1 MTEILK
7 GSTCPL
13 EEICKDQ
20 LAERFQEFRT
30 RVFWSKPPIER
41 SRIAAEWLKKR
52 MDIHHVSAEQVAMYT
67 RMDLT
72 RLQAILDG
80 SVVMGLSEFSD
91 IYHATLDADE
101 SHISPDYLY
110 HHRLY
115 GSLKKITWLQDG
127 WNGEGSKGMP
137 ERLVR
142 RFQHH
147 IGFVPDAYLKG
158 WQVSI
163 TNDGEL
169 KMTRNEIT
177 LLLSWEEIHSFDKS
191 QDIRMPFT
199 KENFI
204 AVMEMHNTNK
214 SIKNKQNNENT
225 IHE

>member
-7 GSTCPL
+7 GSTCQPK
-13 EEICKDQ
+13 EIRKDQ
-20 LAERFQEFRT
+20 IAEQSQEFRT
-30 RVFWSKPPIER
+30 REFWSKPPLER

-52 MDIHHVSAEQVAMYT
+52 MGIHHVSVEQVAMYT

-80 SVVMGLSEFSD
+80 NVVMGLSEFSD

-101 SHISPDYLY
+101 SLISPDSLY
-110 HHRLY
+110 HHRLH
-115 GSLKKITWLQDG
+115 GALRKITWLEDG

-142 RFQHH
+142 RFLHH
-147 IGFVPDAYLKG
+147 LRSVPDAHLKN

-177 LLLSWEEIHSFDKS
+177 ILLSWEEIHAIDES
-191 QDIRMPFT
+191 QDIRIPFT
-199 KENFI
+199 KENFASI
-204 AVMEMHNTNK
+204 MELYSLNQR
-214 SIKNKQNNENT
+214 I
-225 IHE
+225 

>member
-1 MTEILK
+1 MTKILK
-7 GSTCPL
+7 GSTCQPK
-13 EEICKDQ
+13 EIHK
-20 LAERFQEFRT
+20 AHPTERLQEFRT
-30 RVFWSKPPIER
+30 REFWSKPPLER

-52 MDIHHVSAEQVAMYT
+52 MANFHVTPEQIAMYT
-67 RMDLT
+67 RMNLT
-72 RLQAILDG
+72 RLQTILDG
-80 SVVMGLSEFSD
+80 NVVMGLGEFSD
-91 IYHATLDADE
+91 IFHAIPDADE

-137 ERLVR
+137 ERLIR
-142 RFQHH
+142 RFLHH
-147 IGFVPDAYLKG
+147 LRFVSNAHLKN

-177 LLLSWEEIHSFDKS
+177 LLLSWEEIHAIDES

-199 KENFI
+199 KGNF
-204 AVMEMHNTNK
+204 ARVMEQY
-214 SIKNKQNNENT
+214 SIKE
-225 IHE
+225 

>member
-1 MTEILK
+1 MTKILK
-7 GSTCPL
+7 GLTCPP
-13 EEICKDQ
+13 EEIRKDQ
-20 LAERFQEFRT
+20 LVERLQQFRT
-30 RVFWSKPPIER
+30 REFWSKPPLER

-52 MDIHHVSAEQVAMYT
+52 IGIHHVSVEQVAMYT

-115 GSLKKITWLQDG
+115 GSLKKITWLEDG

-137 ERLVR
+137 NRLVR
-142 RFQHH
+142 RFLHH
-147 IGFVPDAYLKG
+147 IGFVPDAHLKN
-158 WQVSI
+158 WQLSV

-177 LLLSWEEIHSFDKS
+177 LLLSWEEIHAIDES
-191 QDIRMPFT
+191 QDIRIPFT
-199 KENFI
+199 KGNF
-204 AVMEMHNTNK
+204 ARVMEQY
-214 SIKNKQNNENT
+214 SIKE
-225 IHE
+225 

>member
-1 MTEILK
+1 M
-7 GSTCPL
+7 G
-13 EEICKDQ
+13 
-20 LAERFQEFRT
+20 
-30 RVFWSKPPIER
+30 
-41 SRIAAEWLKKR
+41 
-52 MDIHHVSAEQVAMYT
+52 IHHVSIEQVAMYT

-80 SVVMGLSEFSD
+80 NVVMGLGEFCD
-91 IYHATLDADE
+91 IFHAIPDADE

-110 HHRLY
+110 HHRLN

-142 RFQHH
+142 RFLHH
-147 IGFVPDAYLKG
+147 LRFVPDAHLKE

-169 KMTRNEIT
+169 KMTRDEIT
-177 LLLSWEEIHSFDKS
+177 LLLSWEEIHVIDES

-199 KENFI
+199 KGNF
-204 AVMEMHNTNK
+204 AGVMEQY
-214 SIKNKQNNENT
+214 SIKE
-225 IHE
+225 

>member
-1 MTEILK
+1 MTKILK
-7 GSTCPL
+7 GSTCQP
-13 EEICKDQ
+13 EEIHKDHPT
-20 LAERFQEFRT
+20 ERLQQFRT
-30 RVFWSKPPIER
+30 REFWSKPPLER
-41 SRIAAEWLKKR
+41 SQIAAEWLKKR
-52 MDIHHVSAEQVAMYT
+52 MGIHHVSVEQVAMYT
-67 RMDLT
+67 RMDLK

-80 SVVMGLSEFSD
+80 NVVMGLGEFCD
-91 IYHATLDADE
+91 IFHAIPDADE

-142 RFQHH
+142 RFLHH
-147 IGFVPDAYLKG
+147 LRFVPDAHLKE

-169 KMTRNEIT
+169 KMTRDEIT
-177 LLLSWEEIHSFDKS
+177 LLLSWEEIHVIDES

-199 KENFI
+199 KENFASI
-204 AVMEMHNTNK
+204 MELYSLNQNK
-214 SIKNKQNNENT
+214 
-225 IHE
+225 

>member
-7 GSTCPL
+7 GSTCPPG
-13 EEICKDQ
+13 EIRNSQ

-30 RVFWSKPPIER
+30 RAFWDKPPLER
-41 SRIAAEWLKKR
+41 SQIAAEWLKKR
-52 MDIHHVSAEQVAMYT
+52 MDIHHVSIEQVAMYT

-80 SVVMGLSEFSD
+80 NVVMGLGEFCD
-91 IYHATLDADE
+91 IFHAIPNADE

-127 WNGEGSKGMP
+127 WNGEGSKGIP

-147 IGFVPDAYLKG
+147 VRFVPDAHLKN
-158 WQVSI
+158 WQISI
-163 TNDGEL
+163 TNDGQL
-169 KMTRNEIT
+169 KMSHNEIT
-177 LLLSWEEIHSFDKS
+177 LLLSWEEIRILGDGHEIK
-191 QDIRMPFT
+191 MPFT
-199 KENFI
+199 KENF
-204 AVMEMHNTNK
+204 AELMEKYN
-214 SIKNKQNNENT
+214 IKK
-225 IHE
+225 

>member
-7 GSTCPL
+7 GSTCPPK
-13 EEICKDQ
+13 EIHEDQ
-20 LAERFQEFRT
+20 LDEQSQEFRT
-30 RVFWSKPPIER
+30 RKFWDKPPLER

-52 MDIHHVSAEQVAMYT
+52 MGIHHVSIEQVAMLYT
-67 RMDLT
+67 RMDLK
-72 RLQAILDG
+72 RLQTILDG
-80 SVVMGLSEFSD
+80 NVVMGLGEFCD
-91 IYHATLDADE
+91 IFHAIPDADE

-142 RFQHH
+142 RFLHH
-147 IGFVPDAYLKG
+147 LRFVPDAHLKD
-158 WQVSI
+158 WQLSI

-169 KMTRNEIT
+169 KMTRDEFT
-177 LLLSWEEIHSFDKS
+177 LLLSWEEIHVIDES

-199 KENFI
+199 KGNF
-204 AVMEMHNTNK
+204 ARVMEQY
-214 SIKNKQNNENT
+214 SIKE
-225 IHE
+225 

>member
-1 MTEILK
+1 MTKILK
-7 GSTCPL
+7 GSTCQPK
-13 EEICKDQ
+13 EIHK
-20 LAERFQEFRT
+20 AHPTERLQEFRT
-30 RVFWSKPPIER
+30 REFWSKPPLER

-52 MDIHHVSAEQVAMYT
+52 MGIHHVSVEQVAMYT

-80 SVVMGLSEFSD
+80 NVVMGLSEFCD
-91 IYHATLDADE
+91 IFHAIPDADE

-110 HHRLY
+110 HHRLN
-115 GSLKKITWLQDG
+115 GSLKKITWLEDG

-142 RFQHH
+142 RFLHH
-147 IGFVPDAYLKG
+147 IQFVPDAHLKG

-177 LLLSWEEIHSFDKS
+177 LQLSWEEIHAFDES
-191 QDIRMPFT
+191 LDIRMPFT
-199 KENFI
+199 KGNF
-204 AVMEMHNTNK
+204 ARVMEQY
-214 SIKNKQNNENT
+214 SIKE
-225 IHE
+225 